1 VGELLLQSA
10 DWLGHQSFSRQD
22 EYEAD
27 ATGWELLIQ
36 STVTTNRRYN
46 PQALSSLLLV

>member
-1 VGELLLQSA
+1 MKQDHDDHQQESFGQAVGELLLQSA

-27 ATGWELLIQ
+27 ATG
-36 STVTTNRRYN
+36 
-46 PQALSSLLLV
+46 